1 MERRIYPR
9 TSWENQKDFRDTFS
23 KFLISKIE
31 ETLKERNPNDYMC
44 RDEFIG
50 LYETILWAKIG
61 KMEVEFNSRIF
72 RTYLKSKALYLGLDL
87 DDLIYQFREYCKK
100 NYILDKNFLY
110 DAGLEQEILS
120 FKSYNIKYILDFV
133 DSLESYSAYPSYS
146 ERNNQFNDKSKLIQ
160 NNIINNIHIYV
171 YKYSNNLSFFQESN
185 GTLIPYYS
193 SKAIKYRHKELY
205 NLAKEIEKYNI

>member
-23 KFLISKIE
+23 NFLISKIE
-31 ETLKERNPNDYMC
+31 ETLKEKNPNDYMC

-50 LYETILWAKIG
+50 LYETILWSKIG
-61 KMEVEFNSRIF
+61 KMGVEFNSRIF
-72 RTYLKSKALYLGLDL
+72 RTYLKYKALSLGLDL
-87 DDLIYQFREYCKK
+87 DDLIYEFREYCKK

-120 FKSYNIKYILDFV
+120 LKSHNIKYILDFV
-133 DSLESYSAYPSYS
+133 DSLESYSAHPYYS
-146 ERNNQFNDKSKLIQ
+146 ERSNLCSNESKLVQ
-160 NNIINNIHIYV
+160 SNIINNIHIYV
-171 YKYSNNLSFFQESN
+171 YKCSNNLSFFKESN

-193 SKAIKYRHKELY
+193 SKAI
-205 NLAKEIEKYNI
+205 